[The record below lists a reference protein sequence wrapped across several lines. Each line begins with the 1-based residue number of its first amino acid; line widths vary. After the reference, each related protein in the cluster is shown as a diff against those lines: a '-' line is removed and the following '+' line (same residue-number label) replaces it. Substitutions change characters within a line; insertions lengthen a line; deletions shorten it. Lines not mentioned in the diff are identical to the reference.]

1 MEIIVLI
8 VLLLSVCLLL
18 ITDTPNEHINRNAPD
33 PRIIQQNTER
43 KRKKAKK
50 NNCEKRIIIIME
62 NDEIEFIKEYF
73 GNKSID
79 QLDKEMKEAL
89 RQMKIHV
96 PKNPPISHDDEWRD
110 EDCWDNDYVKAF
122 RLKK

>member
-1 MEIIVLI
+1 MEIIVSI

-18 ITDTPNEHINRNAPD
+18 IMDTSNEHINRNAPD

-43 KRKKAKK
+43 NRKKARKDNYKK
-50 NNCEKRIIIIME
+50 GVIIIME

-79 QLDKEMKEAL
+79 QLNKEMKEAL
-89 RQMKIHV
+89 KQMEKCT
-96 PKNPPISHDDEWRD
+96 PEKE
-110 EDCWDNDYVKAF
+110 Y
-122 RLKK
+122 KK

>member
-1 MEIIVLI
+1 MEIIVSI

-18 ITDTPNEHINRNAPD
+18 IMDTPNEHINRNAPD

-43 KRKKAKK
+43 NRKKARKDNYKK
-50 NNCEKRIIIIME
+50 GIIIIME

-79 QLDKEMKEAL
+79 QLNKEMKEVL
-89 RQMKIHV
+89 KQMEKCTSE
-96 PKNPPISHDDEWRD
+96 KE
-110 EDCWDNDYVKAF
+110 Y
-122 RLKK
+122 KK